1 MLHDPVFSEPE
12 NCGNLENLGSCRFL
26 YMEVSKIRGTILGVP
41 TIRIIV
47 YWGLYWGPI
56 ILGNYHITNVEA
68 RVLPVHS
75 NHRDA
80 GDMER
85 FNASTRCEKDS
96 SREFGTLAK
105 APTSKEKRERFLAST
120 RTNRSEFLRTLPRFW
135 RSRNSISH
143 HAESQQAFCD
153 RYVIRSKSAEIPACG
168 QGISS

>member
-1 MLHDPVFSEPE
+1 M
-12 NCGNLENLGSCRFL
+12 
-26 YMEVSKIRGTILGVP
+26 
-41 TIRIIV
+41 
-47 YWGLYWGPI
+47 
-56 ILGNYHITNVEA
+56 LGNYHIKNIEA

-85 FNASTRCEKDS
+85 FNTSTRCKKDS

-120 RTNRSEFLRTLPRFW
+120 RTNRSELLRTLPRFW
-135 RSRNSISH
+135 RSRNCISH

-153 RYVIRSKSAEIPACG
+153 RYSMSSVPNQLKFPHAAKESLVIESFMERWKGSRTLFLRLAGVRRGFRHVSPTASRTQMKLAS
-168 QGISS
+168 